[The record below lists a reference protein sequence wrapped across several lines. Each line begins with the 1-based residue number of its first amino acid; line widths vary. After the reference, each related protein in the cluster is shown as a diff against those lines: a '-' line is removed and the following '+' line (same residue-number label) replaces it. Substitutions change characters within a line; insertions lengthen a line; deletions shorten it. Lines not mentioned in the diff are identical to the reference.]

1 MARHSSNICY
11 LPKYLPSC
19 ISLHLTKLTRTMQ
32 CCGYA
37 NGGPVVLGICLGAV
51 AAQKKSAQ
59 IGHLAAEKRKQFR
72 VRAQGPGKGLRAWRE
87 SSSER
92 LGSRGGFRWPW
103 ARRVRH
109 QNSSHMSFLI
119 RQEYLHF
126 ASTKHVHL

>member
-51 AAQKKSAQ
+51 AAQKKPAQ
-59 IGHLAAEKRKQFR
+59 IRRLATKNREQFR
-72 VRAQGPGKGLRAWRE
+72 VRAGLTCKALPGGE
-87 SSSER
+87 N
-92 LGSRGGFRWPW
+92 PD
-103 ARRVRH
+103 
-109 QNSSHMSFLI
+109 I
-119 RQEYLHF
+119 RSGHGYPLCVGTAQ
-126 ASTKHVHL
+126 